1 MNCKIKN
8 FHKANKT
15 TKAKNL
21 NKKSFQRK
29 KNANKYENLIK
40 NVTTLKQKASMYTA
54 QFVATDS
61 DSQFAFNQ
69 SLCIAAINLDPCA
82 HSPMINKIRDRN
94 HFNVLQLCVL
104 RLSLL
109 WPATRSISLRMDI
122 LTWNFNLAAVGK
134 QIFFSSIWQR
144 RYKMWLIPLRTKTS
158 PQKATSLCGR
168 TSGLFRARI
177 FARAEG
183 VNPALP
189 GPGGSLESCTTPSI
203 MSSNSDTSFMCILC
217 GKTIAIHQRPN
228 SRWGWFTSTYI
239 QTATF
244 SD

>member
-1 MNCKIKN
+1 
-8 FHKANKT
+8 
-15 TKAKNL
+15 
-21 NKKSFQRK
+21 
-29 KNANKYENLIK
+29 
-40 NVTTLKQKASMYTA
+40 MYTA

-69 SLCIAAINLDPCA
+69 SLCIAAIDLDPCA

-144 RYKMWLIPLRTKTS
+144 RYKMWLFPLRIKTS
-158 PQKATSLCGR
+158 PQKPPAYAEEPPDY
-168 TSGLFRARI
+168 SGHVFS
-177 FARAEG
+177 
-183 VNPALP
+183 P
-189 GPGGSLESCTTPSI
+189 GPR
-203 MSSNSDTSFMCILC
+203 
-217 GKTIAIHQRPN
+217 A
-228 SRWGWFTSTYI
+228 
-239 QTATF
+239 
-244 SD
+244 

>member
-1 MNCKIKN
+1 MICKIKH

-29 KNANKYENLIK
+29 KSANKYENLIK

-69 SLCIAAINLDPCA
+69 SLCIAAIDLDPCA

-134 QIFFSSIWQR
+134 QIFFASIWQR

>member
-1 MNCKIKN
+1 
-8 FHKANKT
+8 
-15 TKAKNL
+15 
-21 NKKSFQRK
+21 
-29 KNANKYENLIK
+29 
-40 NVTTLKQKASMYTA
+40 MYIA
-54 QFVATDS
+54 QFVVT

-69 SLCIAAINLDPCA
+69 SLCIAAIDLDPCA
-82 HSPMINKIRDRN
+82 HSPMINKILDRN
-94 HFNVLQLCVL
+94 HFNVILNPSLCVL
-104 RLSLL
+104 GLSLL

-122 LTWNFNLAAVGK
+122 LTWNFNLSAVGK
-134 QIFFSSIWQR
+134 QIFFSSIWQK
-144 RYKMWLIPLRTKTS
+144 RYKMWLFPLRIKTS
-158 PQKATSLCGR
+158 PQKATSLCGI
-168 TSGLFRARI
+168 TSWLIRARI

-189 GPGGSLESCTTPSI
+189 GHGGSLVSCTTPSI
-203 MSSNSDTSFMCILC
+203 MSSNSETSFMCILC

>member
-1 MNCKIKN
+1 
-8 FHKANKT
+8 
-15 TKAKNL
+15 
-21 NKKSFQRK
+21 
-29 KNANKYENLIK
+29 
-40 NVTTLKQKASMYTA
+40 MYIA
-54 QFVATDS
+54 QLVATDS

-69 SLCIAAINLDPCA
+69 SLCMAAIDLDPCV
-82 HSPMINKIRDRN
+82 HSPMKNKIRDRN
-94 HFNVLQLCVL
+94 HFNVLLNPSLCVL

-109 WPATRSISLRMDI
+109 RPTTRSIYVRMDI
-122 LTWNFNLAAVGK
+122 LTWNFNLSAVGK

-144 RYKMWLIPLRTKTS
+144 RYKMWLFPLRIKTS
-158 PQKATSLCGR
+158 PQKATSLCGI
-168 TSGLFRARI
+168 TSWLIRARI

-189 GPGGSLESCTTPSI
+189 GHGGSLESCTTPSI

-228 SRWGWFTSTYI
+228 SRWGWYTSTYI

>member
-1 MNCKIKN
+1 
-8 FHKANKT
+8 
-15 TKAKNL
+15 
-21 NKKSFQRK
+21 
-29 KNANKYENLIK
+29 
-40 NVTTLKQKASMYTA
+40 MYTA

-69 SLCIAAINLDPCA
+69 SLCIAAIDLDPCA

-104 RLSLL
+104 GLSLL

-144 RYKMWLIPLRTKTS
+144 RYKMWLFPLRIKTS
-158 PQKATSLCGR
+158 PQKATSLCGI
-168 TSGLFRARI
+168 TSWLIRARI

-189 GPGGSLESCTTPSI
+189 GHGRSLESCTTPSI

-228 SRWGWFTSTYI
+228 SRWGWFTSNYI

>member
-1 MNCKIKN
+1 
-8 FHKANKT
+8 
-15 TKAKNL
+15 
-21 NKKSFQRK
+21 
-29 KNANKYENLIK
+29 
-40 NVTTLKQKASMYTA
+40 MYTA

-69 SLCIAAINLDPCA
+69 SLCIAAIDLDPCA
-82 HSPMINKIRDRN
+82 HSPMINKILDRN
-94 HFNVLQLCVL
+94 HFNVILNPSLCVL
-104 RLSLL
+104 GLSLL
-109 WPATRSISLRMDI
+109 WPATRSISRMDI

-134 QIFFSSIWQR
+134 QIFFSSIWQK
-144 RYKMWLIPLRTKTS
+144 RYKMWLFPLRIKTS
-158 PQKATSLCGR
+158 PQKATSVCGI
-168 TSGLFRARI
+168 TSWLIRARI

-189 GPGGSLESCTTPSI
+189 GHGGSLESCTTPSI